1 MTELNKYID
10 HTYLSP
16 SATSKDIDKLIQEA
30 IKYDFK

>member
-10 HTYLSP
+10 PTYLSP